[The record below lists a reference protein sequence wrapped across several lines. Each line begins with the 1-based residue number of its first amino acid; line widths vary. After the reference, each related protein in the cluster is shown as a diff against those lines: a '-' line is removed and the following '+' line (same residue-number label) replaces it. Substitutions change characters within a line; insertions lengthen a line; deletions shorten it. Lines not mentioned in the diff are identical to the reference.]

1 MRVFEY
7 WGSREPYAEFLTAPE
22 DQALWRREFHGES
35 RLAQWSALRLQRALD
50 APGQPRPTGP
60 IADVTTVNSVIKN
73 CVWSPRARRAL
84 EPHVGHCGEFL
95 PLICDEAKWVLFNV
109 TRVIDALDEAA
120 SEVIYYDEQR
130 KSGRF
135 VRMVF
140 KPEALAGEIIFRI
153 PQRSSSDIFVT
164 DAFVRLIEAQGL
176 VGFELKPVWSD
187 EDPASA

>member
-7 WGSREPYAEFLTAPE
+7 WGSQEHFARFDTQREWQSLWS
-22 DQALWRREFHGES
+22 DQFHGES
-35 RLAQWSALRLQRALD
+35 NLTGWPSIHLHPEEEERGKPLPL
-50 APGQPRPTGP
+50 GP
-60 IADVTTVNSVIKN
+60 IADVTTVNSVVKN

-84 EPHVGHCGEFL
+84 EPHVAHCGEFL
-95 PLICDEAKWVLFNV
+95 PLGCDEAEWVLFNV

-164 DAFVRLIEAQGL
+164 DAFVRLIEAHGL
-176 VGFELKPVWSD
+176 VGFELKPMWSD